1 MRKTSLLLILIA
13 FLFALSLAIALEIPE
28 NILKAG
34 QETLSTATKVS
45 LLVAFIGGILGF
57 FTPCTIGVLPA
68 YFAYSFETR
77 KELVKATF
85 FFFLG
90 MATVTVP
97 IGFLMA
103 AAGSYIRRPTLAL
116 TAGIILLLLGMM
128 LILGKG
134 FKLVSIKNTAKRNNL
149 GVYIFG
155 LLFAIGFTPC
165 SGPILASIIVL
176 SSITTKLYAA
186 LMFVVYSL
194 GTTLPLFVLSLFFE
208 KYNIAQ
214 SRIFTKGSLNFS
226 LFGRSFETHWTKIVS
241 GIMFIFLGAIFII
254 YRDTEIFIISLARIG
269 YPLDA
274 FYALQNKLINSMELQ
289 IFSGA
294 LIFIIVAVFI
304 YYFKKKYTEEERM
317 K

>member
-1 MRKTSLLLILIA
+1 MGKKYLFYVFIMLLLITGIA
-13 FLFALSLAIALEIPE
+13 SALQIPE
-28 NILKAG
+28 NVLRAG

-45 LLVAFIGGILGF
+45 LVVAFIGGILGF

-116 TAGIILLLLGMM
+116 TAGIILLLLGIM
-128 LILGKG
+128 LVFGKG
-134 FKLVSIKNTAKRNNL
+134 FKLINIKNTAKRNNL

-176 SSITTKLYAA
+176 SSVTTKIYAA

-194 GTTLPLFVLSLFFE
+194 GTTLPLFLLS
-208 KYNIAQ
+208 
-214 SRIFTKGSLNFS
+214 
-226 LFGRSFETHWTKIVS
+226 
-241 GIMFIFLGAIFII
+241 
-254 YRDTEIFIISLARIG
+254 
-269 YPLDA
+269 
-274 FYALQNKLINSMELQ
+274 
-289 IFSGA
+289 
-294 LIFIIVAVFI
+294 
-304 YYFKKKYTEEERM
+304 
-317 K
+317 

>member
-1 MRKTSLLLILIA
+1 MKKKYLFLMFIGLLLV
-13 FLFALSLAIALEIPE
+13 SLASALQIPE

-45 LLVAFIGGILGF
+45 LIVAFIGGILGF
-57 FTPCTIGVLPA
+57 FTPCTIGILPA

-103 AAGSYIRRPTLAL
+103 AAGSYFRRPTLAL
-116 TAGIILLLLGMM
+116 TAGVILLLLGIM
-128 LILGKG
+128 LVLGKG
-134 FKLVSIKNTAKRNNL
+134 FKLINVKNTAKRNNL

-155 LLFAIGFTPC
+155 LLFAVGFTPC

-176 SSITTKLYAA
+176 SSVTTKLYAA

-194 GTTLPLFVLSLFFE
+194 GTTLPLFILSLFFE

-214 SRIFTKGSLNFS
+214 SKIFTKGSLNFS
-226 LFGRSFETHWTKIVS
+226 LFGRSFETHWTKIVG
-241 GIMFIFLGAIFII
+241 GIMFIFLGIIFII
-254 YRDTEIFIISLARIG
+254 YRDTEIFIVSLARIG

-274 FYALQNKLINSMELQ
+274 FYELQNKLINSTALQ
-289 IFSGA
+289 LFFGLI
-294 LIFIIVAVFI
+294 IFIIALLFF
-304 YYFKKKYTEEERM
+304 YYYKKRKNVLV